1 MFKRTFIITIT
12 CLTFFARSA
21 KAELT
26 DCIDILVPLGIS
38 HQQAE
43 QACSKAC
50 KSSKNSNSRRE
61 LYRLCKAAQRG
72 NGNALYYPNGEIM
85 TSAFWLLSR

>member
-1 MFKRTFIITIT
+1 MFKITFIITIT

-26 DCIDILVPLGIS
+26 DCIDLLVPLGIS

-50 KSSKNSNSRRE
+50 KSGEKGKSRRE
-61 LYRLCKAAQRG
+61 LHSLCKAAQTG
-72 NGNALYYPNGEIM
+72 NGNTLYYSNGQVM
-85 TSAFWLLSR
+85 TN